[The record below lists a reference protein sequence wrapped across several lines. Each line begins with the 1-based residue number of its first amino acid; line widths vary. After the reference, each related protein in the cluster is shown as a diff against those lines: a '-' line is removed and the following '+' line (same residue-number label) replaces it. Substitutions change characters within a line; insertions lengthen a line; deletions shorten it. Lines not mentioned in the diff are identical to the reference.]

1 MANITS
7 HIARH
12 LRELY
17 VGRNWTWVDLKGSI
31 EGLTWQQ
38 AITSVHGLNSIALL
52 IFHMNFYVEAQIS
65 VLKGGLLLS
74 KDKDAFK
81 LPPITSDADWQ
92 VLLSKTYADAEE
104 LASLIEQMPEEKL
117 WDTFV
122 DERYGTYYRNLHG
135 NIEHLHYHL
144 GQIVLIRKILQQG

>member
-1 MANITS
+1 MSNITS

-12 LRELY
+12 LREVY

-31 EGLTWQQ
+31 DGLTWQQ
-38 AITSVHGLNSIALL
+38 ATTPVHGLNTIAML

-65 VLKGGLLLS
+65 VLKGGNLLS

-81 LPPITSDADWQ
+81 LPPIKSDDDWQ
-92 VLLSKTYADAEE
+92 ELLSKTYADAEE

-117 WDTFV
+117 WDIFV
-122 DERYGTYYRNLHG
+122 EDRYGTYYRNLLG

-144 GQIVLIRKILQQG
+144 GQIVLVRKILQQS